1 MDKNLAELKVHVDRL
16 KHLLDDPQPG
26 LVTWCLMFGKTIQS
40 ITNWWSKEDK
50 PNE

>member
-1 MDKNLAELKVHVDRL
+1 MGKNLAELKVHVDRL

-26 LVTWCLMFGKTIQS
+26 LITWCTMFGRTIES
-40 ITNWWSKEDK
+40 IANWWNKEDK